1 MPELAAGVAAGV
13 LRRPE
18 ELRPEELVP
27 EELVPEELV
36 PEELLLDER
45 PEEVLP
51 EVPEPVDLDPD
62 EPADCALCVACW
74 DEEATEAPAAP
85 GRL

>member
-1 MPELAAGVAAGV
+1 MPELAAGVVAGV
-13 LRRPE
+13 LRLPD
-18 ELRPEELVP
+18 ELLPD
-27 EELVPEELV
+27 
-36 PEELLLDER
+36 ELLL

-51 EVPEPVDLDPD
+51 DVPEPVDLEPD
-62 EPADCALCVACW
+62 EPADCALLAVFW

>member
-1 MPELAAGVAAGV
+1 MAWPLPELAAGVAAGV

-18 ELRPEELVP
+18 ELL
-27 EELVPEELV
+27 

-51 EVPEPVDLDPD
+51 DVPEPVDLDPD
-62 EPADCALCVACW
+62 PDVPADCALCVAFW

>member
-1 MPELAAGVAAGV
+1 VTWPVPELAAGVMAGV
-13 LRRPE
+13 LR
-18 ELRPEELVP
+18 L
-27 EELVPEELV
+27 PEELV
-36 PEELLLDER
+36 PEELLLDELP

-51 EVPEPVDLDPD
+51 EVPELVDLEAD
-62 EPADCALCVACW
+62 EPADCELCATFG